1 MTFLQIDAVASKA
14 SVYTDKI
21 INMAIDYAPSLI
33 GAILAYVIGSW
44 IINMLSKGMSKI
56 MSARHLDPTLQS
68 FLLSLFKAVMLIML
82 IISVIGMLGVNTT
95 SFAALIAGAG
105 LAIGGAMNGSLG
117 NLAGGVMLMFFRPFK
132 KGDLIEA
139 QGAIGDVHEIGMLNT
154 TIISP
159 DKKTVIIPNGPLSTG
174 IITNYTTNGFLRVD
188 LVMAIAPDMEIEKAR
203 NVATGAMLTLEQVLR
218 EPAPEVSVLKVGD
231 GMTTLA
237 IRPYCAQADYWIVYF
252 GVQEL
257 VKNAFDKA
265 GIAAPVPHRVIINK

>member
-14 SVYTDKI
+14 SVYTDKF

-203 NVATGAMLTLEQVLR
+203 KVATEAMLTLEQVLR

-257 VKNAFDKA
+257 AKNAFDKA

>member
-14 SVYTDKI
+14 SVYTDKF

-203 NVATGAMLTLEQVLR
+203 KVATEAMLTLEQVLR

>member
-56 MSARHLDPTLQS
+56 MSARHLDPTLQA

-203 NVATGAMLTLEQVLR
+203 KVATEAMLSLEQVLR

-237 IRPYCAQADYWIVYF
+237 IRPYCAQADYWVVYF

-265 GIAAPVPHRVIINK
+265 GIAGPVPHRVIINK

>member
-56 MSARHLDPTLQS
+56 MSARHLDPTLQA

-203 NVATGAMLTLEQVLR
+203 KVAIEAMLTLEQVLR

-237 IRPYCAQADYWIVYF
+237 IRPYCAQADYWVVYF

-265 GIAAPVPHRVIINK
+265 GIAGPVPHRVIINK

>member
-44 IINMLSKGMSKI
+44 VINMLSKGMSKI
-56 MSARHLDPTLQS
+56 MSARHLDPTLQA

-139 QGAIGDVHEIGMLNT
+139 QSVIGDVKEIGMFNT

-174 IITNYTTNGFLRVD
+174 VITNYTTHGFLRVD
-188 LVMAIAPDMEIEKAR
+188 LAMAIAPTMDIEKAR
-203 NVATGAMLTLEQVLR
+203 KTAIEAMLSLEQVLKD
-218 EPAPEVSVLKVGD
+218 PMPEVSVLKVGD

-237 IRPYCAQADYWIVYF
+237 VRPYCAQADYWTVYF

-257 VKNAFDKA
+257 VKNAWDKA
-265 GIAAPVPHRVIINK
+265 GIEAPIPHRVIINK